1 MRRRNASSRD
11 HIFLKVDGNIF
22 GKRRILRDWTG
33 TRELAAIPFQQKNIC
48 GEDAASEV
56 SAGAASH
63 RPARC
68 VDFRAP
74 SCFAAL
80 VDLNAATH
88 ISVNLRRIDDAFLFL
103 QNGSKFANSSLR
115 GRKSLRKG
123 STQSKH
129 RKEICGKTSLGSIRF
144 ISKLQGFRSRMKR
157 RNRSTALRRR
167 RDAFQQF

>member
-11 HIFLKVDGNIF
+11 HMFLKIDGTTF
-22 GKRRILRDWTG
+22 GKRLKP
-33 TRELAAIPFQQKNIC
+33 ENSAIPFQQKNIC

-56 SAGAASH
+56 SAGAASR

-88 ISVNLRRIDDAFLFL
+88 LSVNLRRIDDAFLFIQKL
-103 QNGSKFANSSLR
+103 QNGSKCANSSLR

-129 RKEICGKTSLGSIRF
+129 RKELCGKTSLGSIRF

-167 RDAFQQF
+167 RDASQQF